1 MFSNF
6 KDWLI
11 RFVTSRFF
19 ILSLLVLG
27 LCAVLVYRLFDL
39 QIVRGES
46 YMENFRLRIRKERS
60 IASTRGQIFDRNGNV
75 LAYNVLAYSV
85 IIEDVYESG
94 STKNEELNT
103 TISRLIRMI
112 EQNGDAV
119 INDFSIVIDE
129 DGKFSYTVTGNVL
142 LRFLA
147 DIYGHSSINDL
158 TYAEKTATPDEVM
171 EYLGGRS
178 RFGVGRYLYDQDG
191 NYLLD
196 EKGNRQF
203 LVGDGYTKEELLKI
217 VTIRY
222 AMSLNS
228 YQKYIPTTVATDVSE
243 ETIVAVMENSDVL
256 AGVSISEGTVRKYV
270 DSVYFSNIVGYIG
283 KISSEE
289 LASYQAQS
297 NHYTGNDLV
306 GKTGIEQSM
315 EMELQGVKGSEIV
328 YVDNLG
334 RVIETAER
342 TEPAAGNDIY
352 LTIDK
357 DLQETAYHIL
367 EQKIAG
373 ILLEKI
379 KNIKE
384 YIPGEH
390 ASASQIQIPIY
401 DVYFALFDN
410 NVLKMREFDHEDATE
425 TESMVY
431 ANYLD
436 NRDIVLGR
444 LHKELLETG
453 TVYRDL
459 ETEYAIYESY
469 IVTMLQSDNV
479 GILQSDLIDTSD
491 ATYRAWRNDETIS
504 LQEFLR
510 HAISMNWI
518 DTARLPIDN
527 RYADSE
533 EVYTVLVDFIIS
545 YLSDNTDFC
554 KRMIKYMIMN
564 DRLTGKQVCQLLI
577 DRGIVN
583 LTTDELSA
591 FANNAVSPY
600 QFMRNRIQNL
610 DITPA
615 QLALD
620 PCTGDM
626 VITDVNTGDVL
637 AMVSYPGYDTNRI
650 SDAAYWNRINT
661 DLSYPMLNYT
671 TQRRTAPGS
680 TFKMVSASAALEE
693 GYLTTQDRIVCHGIF
708 DRLDAVNRCW
718 IYPGAH
724 GSLNITGAIS
734 NSCNCYFYE
743 AAYRMSLQGDS
754 YNSDE
759 GIAVFT
765 KYAELFGLGDK
776 SGVEI
781 EESAPRISDEYPVIT
796 AIGQGNANYST
807 AQLARYVTT
816 VANSGTCY
824 NLTLID
830 RIEDPEGT
838 VILENHAEV
847 RNTLEFAETTWD
859 SIHTGMRQVIQN
871 KKYYAGLEV
880 QVAGKTG
887 TAQESRTRPNHALFV
902 CYAPYENPEIAIA
915 TRIEY
920 GYTSDYAA
928 ETTRDVVKYY
938 FGLASADELVTGT
951 ADSIQASGVST
962 D

>member
-11 RFVTSRFF
+11 RFITSRFF
-19 ILSLLVLG
+19 ILSLLVIG
-27 LCAVLVYRLFDL
+27 LCAALVYRLFDL

-75 LAYNVLAYSV
+75 LAYNELAYSV

-112 EQNGDAV
+112 EDNGDAV
-119 INDFSIVIDE
+119 INDFSVVIDE

-178 RFGVGRYLYDQDG
+178 RFGVGRYLYDSEG
-191 NYLLD
+191 NYILD
-196 EKGNRQF
+196 ENGNRQF
-203 LVGDGYTKEELLKI
+203 IVGDGYTKEELLKI

-228 YQKYIPTTVATDVSE
+228 YQKYIPTTVAMNVSE

-256 AGVSISEGTVRKYV
+256 AGVSIWEDTVRRYV
-270 DSVYFSNIVGYIG
+270 DAVYFSNVVGYTG

-289 LASYQAQS
+289 LTAYQAEGG
-297 NHYTGNDLV
+297 NYTNNDIV

-342 TEPAAGNDIY
+342 TEPTAGNDIY
-352 LTIDK
+352 LTIDME
-357 DLQETAYHIL
+357 LQETAYHIL

-373 ILLEKI
+373 ILLVKI
-379 KNIKE
+379 QNIKE
-384 YIPGEH
+384 YIPAEN
-390 ASASQIQIPIY
+390 ASASQIKIPIY
-401 DVYFALFDN
+401 DVYYALFDN
-410 NVLKMREFDHEDATE
+410 NILKMREFDHEDATE
-425 TESMVY
+425 TESVVY

-436 NRDIVLGR
+436 NKDIVLDR
-444 LHKELLETG
+444 LRTELLETG
-453 TVYRDL
+453 TVYQDL
-459 ETEYAIYESY
+459 ETEYAVYESY
-469 IVTMLQSDNV
+469 IVTVLQSDNV
-479 GILQSDLIDTSD
+479 GILRSDLIDTSD
-491 ATYRAWRNDETIS
+491 AVYRAWRNDETIS
-504 LQEFLR
+504 LKEYLQ

-518 DTARLPIDN
+518 DTARLPLDD

-533 EVYTVLVDFIIS
+533 EVYTVLVDYIIS
-545 YLSDNTDFC
+545 YLNENTEFG

-564 DRLTGKQVCQLLI
+564 DRITGRQICQLLI
-577 DRGIVN
+577 DRQIVN
-583 LTTDELSA
+583 LTNEELEM
-591 FANNAVSPY
+591 FANNAISPY
-600 QFMRNRIQNL
+600 QFMRNRIRNL

-626 VITDVNTGDVL
+626 VITDTNTGDVL

-650 SDAAYWNRINT
+650 SDADYWNRINT

-680 TFKMVSASAALEE
+680 TFKMVSAAAALEE

-743 AAYRMSLQGDS
+743 AAYRMSLRDES

-759 GIAVFT
+759 GIAVLAE
-765 KYAELFGLGDK
+765 YAELFGLGDK

-781 EESAPRISDEYPVIT
+781 EESSPRISDEYPVIT

-830 RIEDPEGT
+830 RIEDSEGT
-838 VILENHAEV
+838 VILDNHAEI
-847 RNTLEFAETTWD
+847 RNTLEFADSTWD
-859 SIHTGMRQVIQN
+859 SIHTGMRQVIQS
-871 KKYYAGLEV
+871 KGYYAGLEV

-887 TAQESRTRPNHALFV
+887 TAQESKTRPNHALFV
-902 CYAPYENPEIAIA
+902 CYAPYESPEIAIA

-928 ETTRDVVKYY
+928 ETTRDVIKYY
-938 FGLASADELVTGT
+938 FGLAPKEELVTGN

>member
-19 ILSLLVLG
+19 ILSLLVTG

-60 IASTRGQIFDRNGNV
+60 IASTRGQIFDRNGNII
-75 LAYNVLAYSV
+75 AYNELAYSV
-85 IIEDVYESG
+85 IIEDVYDSG

-103 TISRLIRMI
+103 TIYRLIHMI
-112 EQNGDAV
+112 EDNGDSI

-147 DIYGHSSINDL
+147 DIYGHSSIQDL

-171 EYLGGRS
+171 EYLGGRR
-178 RFGVGRYLYDQDG
+178 RFGVGKYLYDEDG
-191 NYLLD
+191 GYLLD
-196 EKGNRQF
+196 ESGNRQF
-203 LVGDGYTKEELLKI
+203 IVGEGYTKEELLKI

-228 YQKYIPTTVATDVSE
+228 YQKYIPTTVATNVSE

-256 AGVSISEGTVRKYV
+256 SGVSIFEDTMRKYV
-270 DSVYFSNIVGYIG
+270 DSVYFSNVVGYTG

-289 LASYQAQS
+289 LVSYQAQS
-297 NHYTGNDLV
+297 DDYASNDIV

-315 EMELQGVKGSEIV
+315 ELELQGIKGSEIV

-342 TEPAAGNDIY
+342 TEPVAGNDIY
-352 LTIDK
+352 LTIDME
-357 DLQETAYHIL
+357 LQETAYHIL

-384 YIPGEH
+384 YIPAEH
-390 ASASQIQIPIY
+390 ATESQIQIPIY

-410 NVLKMREFDHEDATE
+410 NILKMKDFDHEDASE
-425 TESMVY
+425 TESIVY

-436 NRDIVLGR
+436 NKDIVLAR
-444 LHKELLETG
+444 LRQELLETG
-453 TVYRDL
+453 TVYSDL
-459 ETEYAIYESY
+459 DTEYAVYESY
-469 IVTMLQSDNV
+469 IVSMLQSDNV
-479 GILQSDLIDTSD
+479 GILQTELIDTSD
-491 ATYRAWRNDETIS
+491 EIYKAWRNDETIS
-504 LQEFLR
+504 LQEFLK

-518 DTARLPIDN
+518 DTARLPLEN
-527 RYADSE
+527 QYADSE

-545 YLSDNTDFC
+545 YLNENTDFG
-554 KRMIKYMIMN
+554 KRMIKYMILG
-564 DRLTGKQVCQLLI
+564 DRLTGKQVCQLLV
-577 DRGIVN
+577 DREIVH
-583 LTTDELSA
+583 LTDDELAA
-591 FANNAVSPY
+591 FVNNAVSPY
-600 QFMRNRIQNL
+600 QFMRNRIKNL

-637 AMVSYPGYDTNRI
+637 AMVSYPGYDTNRV
-650 SDAAYWNRINT
+650 SDAAYWNQINT

-680 TFKMVSASAALEE
+680 TFKMVSASAVLED
-693 GYLTTQDRIVCHGIF
+693 GYLTTQDRIVCHGVF
-708 DRLDAVNRCW
+708 DRLDAVNRCT
-718 IYPGAH
+718 GVH
-724 GSLNITGAIS
+724 GSLNVTGAIRH
-734 NSCNCYFYE
+734 SCNCYFYE
-743 AAYRMSLQGDS
+743 AAYRMSLEDGV
-754 YNSDE
+754 YNE
-759 GIAVFT
+759 NLGIGELT
-765 KYAELFGLGDK
+765 KYAELYGLGDK

-781 EESAPRISDEYPVIT
+781 DESAPKISDEYPVIT
-796 AIGQGNANYST
+796 VIGQGNANYST

-830 RIEDPEGT
+830 RIEDAEGT
-838 VILENHAEV
+838 VLRENHAEI
-847 RNTLEFAETTWD
+847 RNTLDFADSTWD
-859 SIHTGMRQVIQN
+859 SIHTGMRQVVEN
-871 KKYYAGLEV
+871 MRYYSEMEV
-880 QVAGKTG
+880 PVAGKTG
-887 TAQESRTRPNHALFV
+887 TAQESRTRPPHALFV
-902 CYAPYENPEIAIA
+902 CYAPYDSPEIAIA
-915 TRIEY
+915 ARIEY
-920 GYTSDYAA
+920 GYASSYAA
-928 ETTRDVVKYY
+928 EMTRDVIKYY
-938 FGLASADELVTGT
+938 FELAPREELVTGM
-951 ADSIQASGVST
+951 ANDI
-962 D
+962 

>member
-19 ILSLLVLG
+19 ILSLLVIG
-27 LCAVLVYRLFDL
+27 LCTTLVYRLFDL
-39 QIVRGES
+39 QIVRGET

-75 LAYNVLAYSV
+75 LAYNELAYSV
-85 IIEDVYESG
+85 IIEDVFESG
-94 STKNEELNT
+94 TTKNEELNA
-103 TISRLIRMI
+103 TISRLIHMI
-112 EQNGDAV
+112 EENGDTV

-178 RFGVGRYLYDQDG
+178 RFGVGRYLYDADG
-191 NYLLD
+191 NYIYD
-196 EKGNRQF
+196 ERGNRQF
-203 LVGDGYTKEELLKI
+203 LVGDGYTKEEFLKI

-222 AMSLNS
+222 VMSLNS
-228 YQKYIPTTVATDVSE
+228 YRKYIPTTVATNVSE
-243 ETIVAVMENSDVL
+243 RTIVAVKENSDVL
-256 AGVSISEGTVRKYV
+256 LGVSVREGTVRKYV
-270 DSVYFSNIVGYIG
+270 NAVYFSNVVGYIG
-283 KISSEE
+283 NISSEE
-289 LASYQAQS
+289 LAAYQAES
-297 NHYTGNDLV
+297 DNYASNDLV

-315 EMELQGVKGSEIV
+315 ELELQGVKGSEIV

-342 TEPAAGNDIY
+342 TEPIAGNDIY
-352 LTIDK
+352 LTIDM

-384 YIPGEH
+384 YIPSEN
-390 ASASQIQIPIY
+390 ASASQIIIPIY

-410 NVLKMREFDHEDATE
+410 NVLKMREFDHEDATQ
-425 TESMVY
+425 TESVVY

-436 NRDIVLGR
+436 NKDIVLQR
-444 LHKELLETG
+444 LRTELLETG
-453 TVYRDL
+453 TVYRNL
-459 ETEYAIYESY
+459 ETEYAVYESY

-479 GILQSDLIDTSD
+479 GILRADLIDTSD
-491 ATYRAWRNDETIS
+491 ATYKAWRNDETIS
-504 LQEFLR
+504 LQDYLR

-518 DTARLPIDN
+518 DTARLPLED

-533 EVYTVLVDFIIS
+533 EVYTVLVDYIIS
-545 YLSDNTDFC
+545 YLNGSTDFG

-564 DRLTGKQVCQLLI
+564 DRITGKQVCQLLI

-583 LTTDELSA
+583 ITNEELDA
-591 FANNAVSPY
+591 FDSNAISPY

-626 VITDVNTGDVL
+626 VITDVNTGNVL
-637 AMVSYPGYDTNRI
+637 AMVSYPGYDTNRV
-650 SDAAYWNRINT
+650 SDPEYWNKINT

-680 TFKMVSASAALEE
+680 TFKMVSASAVLEE
-693 GYLTTQDRIVCHGIF
+693 GYLSTQDRIVCHGIF

-724 GSLNITGAIS
+724 GSLNVTGAIG

-743 AAYRMSLQGDS
+743 AAYRMSLLNDS
-754 YNSDE
+754 YDGDT
-759 GIAVFT
+759 GIDVLT
-765 KYAELFGLGDK
+765 KYAQLFGLGDK

-781 EESAPRISDEYPVIT
+781 EEYAPRISDEYPVIT
-796 AIGQGNANYST
+796 AIGQGNANYT
-807 AQLARYVTT
+807 TTQLARYITT

-824 NLTLID
+824 NLTLIE
-830 RIEDPEGT
+830 RIEDAEGT
-838 VILENHAEV
+838 IVLQNHAEV
-847 RNTLEFAETTWD
+847 RNTLTFSDSTWN
-859 SIHTGMRQVIQN
+859 SIHTGMRQVIEG

-902 CYAPYENPEIAIA
+902 CYAPYDSPQIAIA

-928 ETTRDVVKYY
+928 ETTRDVIRYY
-938 FGLASADELVTGT
+938 FGLAPKDKLVTGT
-951 ADSIQASGVST
+951 ADAIQASGIST

>member
-19 ILSLLVLG
+19 ILSLLVIA
-27 LCAVLVYRLFDL
+27 LCSTLVYRLFDL

-75 LAYNVLAYSV
+75 LAYNELAYSV

-94 STKNEELNT
+94 STKNEELNE

-158 TYAEKTATPDEVM
+158 SYAEKTATPDEVM

-178 RFGVGRYLYDQDG
+178 RFGVGRYLYDPDG

-196 EKGNRQF
+196 ENGNRQF

-228 YQKYIPTTVATDVSE
+228 YQKYIPTTVATNVSE

-256 AGVSISEGTVRKYV
+256 DGVSIFEDTVRKYV
-270 DSVYFSNIVGYIG
+270 DAVYFSNLVGYTG

-289 LASYQAQS
+289 LVTYQEQS
-297 NHYTGNDLV
+297 TNYTSNDLV

-315 EMELQGVKGSEIV
+315 ELRLQGVKGSEVV

-342 TEPAAGNDIY
+342 TEPTAGEDIY
-352 LTIDK
+352 LTIDM

-373 ILLEKI
+373 ILLVKI
-379 KNIKE
+379 QNIKE
-384 YIPGEH
+384 YIPAEN
-390 ASASQIQIPIY
+390 ASASQIVIPIY

-410 NVLKMREFDHEDATE
+410 NVLKMRELDHEDATE
-425 TESMVY
+425 TESIVY

-436 NRDIVLGR
+436 NKDIVLER
-444 LHKELLETG
+444 LRTELLETG
-453 TVYRDL
+453 TVYNKL
-459 ETEYAIYESY
+459 ETEYAVYESY
-469 IVTMLQSDNV
+469 IVAMLQSDNV
-479 GILQSDLIDTSD
+479 GVLRSDLIDTSD
-491 ATYRAWRNDETIS
+491 ATYKAWRNDETIS
-504 LQEFLR
+504 LREYLH

-518 DTARLPIDN
+518 DTSRLPLDDQ
-527 RYADSE
+527 YADSE
-533 EVYTVLVDFIIS
+533 EVYAVLVDYILS
-545 YLSDNTDFC
+545 YLGDNTDFG
-554 KRMIKYMIMN
+554 KRMIKYMILN
-564 DRLTGKQVCQLLI
+564 DRITGKQICQLLI
-577 DRGIVN
+577 DKGLVN
-583 LTTDELSA
+583 LTTDELNA

-637 AMVSYPGYDTNRI
+637 AMVSYPGYDTNRV
-650 SDAAYWNRINT
+650 SDAAYWNKINT

-724 GSLNITGAIS
+724 GSLNVTGAIS
-734 NSCNCYFYE
+734 NSCNCFFYE
-743 AAYRMSLQGDS
+743 AAYRMSLQDDVYS
-754 YNSDE
+754 SDA
-759 GIAVFT
+759 GITVLA
-765 KYAELFGLGDK
+765 KYAQLFGLGDK

-781 EESAPRISDEYPVIT
+781 EESAPRVSDEYPVIT

-830 RIEDPEGT
+830 RIEDSEGN
-838 VILENHAEV
+838 VVQQNQAHV
-847 RNTLEFAETTWD
+847 RNTLNFSDSTWD
-859 SIHTGMRQVIQN
+859 VIHMGMRQVIEG
-871 KKYYAGLEV
+871 KRYYAGLEV

-902 CYAPYENPEIAIA
+902 CYAPYESPEIAIA

-928 ETTRDVVKYY
+928 ETTRDVIKYY
-938 FGLASADELVTGT
+938 FGLATKETLVTGM
-951 ADSIQASGVST
+951 ADGIQASGVST

>member
-19 ILSLLVLG
+19 ILSLLVIA
-27 LCAVLVYRLFDL
+27 LCSTLVYRLFDL

-75 LAYNVLAYSV
+75 LAYNELAYSV

-94 STKNEELNT
+94 STKNEELNE

-112 EQNGDAV
+112 EENGDAV

-158 TYAEKTATPDEVM
+158 SYAEKTATPDEVM

-178 RFGVGRYLYDQDG
+178 RFGVGRYLYDPEG

-196 EKGNRQF
+196 EDGNRQF

-228 YQKYIPTTVATDVSE
+228 YQKYIPTTVATNVSE

-256 AGVSISEGTVRKYV
+256 DGVSIFEDTVRKYV
-270 DSVYFSNIVGYIG
+270 DAVYFSNLVGYTG

-289 LASYQAQS
+289 LAAYQEQS
-297 NHYTGNDLV
+297 TNYTSNDLV

-315 EMELQGVKGSEIV
+315 ELRLQGVKGSEIV

-342 TEPAAGNDIY
+342 TEPTAGEDIY
-352 LTIDK
+352 LTIDM

-373 ILLEKI
+373 ILLVKI
-379 KNIKE
+379 QNIKE
-384 YIPGEH
+384 YIPAEN
-390 ASASQIQIPIY
+390 ASASQIVIPIY

-410 NVLKMREFDHEDATE
+410 NVLKMRELDHEDATE
-425 TESMVY
+425 TESIVY

-436 NRDIVLGR
+436 NKDIVLER
-444 LHKELLETG
+444 LRTELLETG
-453 TVYRDL
+453 TVYNKL
-459 ETEYAIYESY
+459 ETEYAVYESY
-469 IVTMLQSDNV
+469 IVAMLQSDNV
-479 GILQSDLIDTSD
+479 GVLRSDLIDTSD
-491 ATYRAWRNDETIS
+491 ATYKAWRNDETIS
-504 LQEFLR
+504 LREYLH

-518 DTARLPIDN
+518 DTSRLPLDDQ
-527 RYADSE
+527 YADSE
-533 EVYTVLVDFIIS
+533 EVYAVLVDYI
-545 YLSDNTDFC
+545 LSNLGDNTDFG
-554 KRMIKYMIMN
+554 KRMIKYMILN
-564 DRLTGKQVCQLLI
+564 DRITGKQICQLLI
-577 DRGIVN
+577 DKGLVN
-583 LTTDELSA
+583 LTTDELNA

-637 AMVSYPGYDTNRI
+637 AMVSYPGYDTNRV
-650 SDAAYWNRINT
+650 SDAAYWNKINT

-724 GSLNITGAIS
+724 GSLNVTGAIS
-734 NSCNCYFYE
+734 NSCNCFFYE
-743 AAYRMSLQGDS
+743 AAYRMSLQDDAYS
-754 YNSDE
+754 SDA
-759 GIAVFT
+759 GITVLA
-765 KYAELFGLGDK
+765 KYAQLFGLGDK

-781 EESAPRISDEYPVIT
+781 EESAPRVSDEYPVIT

-830 RIEDPEGT
+830 RIEDSEGN
-838 VILENHAEV
+838 VVQQNQAHV
-847 RNTLEFAETTWD
+847 RNTLNFSESTWD
-859 SIHTGMRQVIQN
+859 VIHMGMRQVIEG
-871 KKYYAGLEV
+871 KRYYEGLEV

-902 CYAPYENPEIAIA
+902 CYAPYESPEIAIA

-928 ETTRDVVKYY
+928 ETTRDVIKYY
-938 FGLASADELVTGT
+938 FGLATKETLVTGM
-951 ADSIQASGVST
+951 ADGIQASGVST